1 MPDGVI
7 VKSIS
12 GRFSVKTDD
21 GVVVCGQRGRLK
33 LGGTAPLVGDRVT
46 ISVLR
51 PGEGI
56 IESVAERRNSFIRP
70 SVANVDAL
78 VMICADV
85 NPVTD
90 PFLIDRIAAIAEL
103 KSCEPIVVV
112 NKSDLKRSDRLF
124 QIYDGAGFTTLRTSA
139 KTGEGVEELRA
150 ALKGKISVFTG
161 NSGVG
166 KSSLLNALDPGFAA
180 ATGEVSEKLGR
191 GRHKTR
197 HVELYMLDEDT
208 MIIDTPG
215 FSSFDA
221 EEGILKKNDLQYAF
235 REFAPYLGS
244 CRFNDCA
251 HVKDDGC
258 AVLAALKEGRIAPE
272 RHKSY
277 VRLYEQAAAVREWEL
292 KDQKERGK

>member
-21 GVVVCGQRGRLK
+21 GIVVCGQRGRLK
-33 LGGTAPLVGDRVT
+33 LEKTAPLVGDRVT

-51 PGEGI
+51 PGEGV

-103 KSCEPIVVV
+103 KSCEPVVVV

-124 QIYDGAGFTTLRTSA
+124 GIYEGAGFTTVRTSA

-150 ALKGKISVFTG
+150 ALRGKISVFTG

-166 KSSLLNALDPGFAA
+166 KSSLLNALDPGFAV

-197 HVELYMLDEDT
+197 HVELYMLDADT

-221 EEGILKKNDLQYAF
+221 EEGILRKKDLQYAF
-235 REFAPYLGS
+235 REFAPYLGK

-251 HVKDDGC
+251 HVKDEGC
-258 AVLAALKEGRIAPE
+258 AVLAALREGKIAPE
-272 RHKSY
+272 RHASY
-277 VRLYEQAAAVREWEL
+277 VRLYEQAAAVPEWEL
-292 KDQKERGK
+292 KEEKERGK

>member
-1 MPDGVI
+1 MPEGVI

-12 GRFSVKTDD
+12 SRYSVKTDD
-21 GVVVCGQRGRLK
+21 GIVVCGARGRLK
-33 LGGTAPLVGDRVT
+33 LDKKAPLVGDSVE
-46 ISVLR
+46 ISLLA
-51 PGEGI
+51 PGEGM
-56 IESVAERRNSFIRP
+56 IESVAPRRNSFIRP

-78 VMICADV
+78 VMVCADV

-103 KSCEPIVVV
+103 KDCEPVVVV
-112 NKSDLKRSDRLF
+112 NKTDLKRSDRLF
-124 QIYDGAGFTTLRTSA
+124 GIYSGAGFTTIRTSA
-139 KTGEGVEELRA
+139 ATGEGVEELRA
-150 ALKGKISVFTG
+150 ALRGKISVFTG

-197 HVELYMLDEDT
+197 HVELYMLEEDT

-221 EEGILKKNDLQYAF
+221 EEGILRKTDLQYAF
-235 REFAPYLGS
+235 REFAPYLGN

-251 HVKDDGC
+251 HVKDEGC
-258 AVLAALKEGRIAPE
+258 SVLAALAEGKIAPE
-272 RHKSY
+272 RHASY
-277 VRLYEQAAAVREWEL
+277 VRLYEQAAAVPEWEL
-292 KDQKERGK
+292 KD

>member
-124 QIYDGAGFTTLRTSA
+124 PIYDGAGFTTLRTSA
-139 KTGEGVEELRA
+139 KTGEGVDGLRA

-221 EEGILKKNDLQYAF
+221 EEGVLKKNDLQYAF

-272 RHKSY
+272 RHESY
-277 VRLYEQAAAVREWEL
+277 VRLYEQAAAVHEWEL
-292 KDQKERGK
+292 KEQKERGK

>member
-21 GVVVCGQRGRLK
+21 GIVVCGQRGRLK
-33 LGGTAPLVGDRVT
+33 LEKAAPLVGDRVT

-51 PGEGI
+51 PGEGV

-112 NKSDLKRSDRLF
+112 NKADLKRSDRLF
-124 QIYDGAGFTTLRTSA
+124 SIYRGAGFTTLRTSA
-139 KTGEGVEELRA
+139 ETGEGVEELRA
-150 ALKGKISVFTG
+150 ALHGKIGVFTG

-221 EEGILKKNDLQYAF
+221 EEGILRKNDLQYAF
-235 REFAPYLGS
+235 REFAPYLGN

-258 AVLAALKEGRIAPE
+258 AVLAALKEGKIAPE
-272 RHKSY
+272 RHESY
-277 VRLYEQAAAVREWEL
+277 VRLYEQAAAVPEWEL